1 MATAPQ
7 ERRKRRSRPE
17 GRSAGC
23 AESRKVTKRKATP
36 VPRSP
41 GILPYDYAKALRRSA
56 DSASCADSRLGHV
69 LWPTLRAFPYAP
81 SPRHRG
87 PVGARPARSSKSFL
101 LLLDLLRAGSALSG
115 PVRRGGTGPKS
126 PQGRGQ
132 GGPRV
137 RRQHRR
143 CCRRTSVPAH
153 GPAGQEARRARLW
166 GALLFGYF
174 LLGTQEKVT
183 RSRERAEKRQDADRL
198 RSNNPPTS
206 SGFAVRAAPAAPWAR
221 KRK

>member
-1 MATAPQ
+1 MKASLELKASA
-7 ERRKRRSRPE
+7 KGL
-17 GRSAGC
+17 GRAHST
-23 AESRKVTKRKATP
+23 S
-36 VPRSP
+36 
-41 GILPYDYAKALRRSA
+41 
-56 DSASCADSRLGHV
+56 LG
-69 LWPTLRAFPYAP
+69 
-81 SPRHRG
+81 
-87 PVGARPARSSKSFL
+87 

-143 CCRRTSVPAH
+143 CCRRTSAPAH

-183 RSRERAEKRQDADRL
+183 RSRERAENRQGCRLPTKRQPAQHQAGSAIRAASAAHSHVNRSDPLARRQAEQGRAADEVKPR
-198 RSNNPPTS
+198 RPERPDDPTS
-206 SGFAVRAAPAAPWAR
+206 WRAPHSHSSWPQALCPGERTTSIPR
-221 KRK
+221 CPPGRPMTPRTG